1 MAGVI
6 RISDDSS
13 TESDAGVDSDF
24 HSSPESLADDD
35 VVIVD
40 ATGLQ
45 ADDRGE
51 ARDPAFPHLTDGD
64 TDPEGRAAAEPGSHT
79 VLG

>member
-1 MAGVI
+1 MI

-13 TESDAGVDSDF
+13 TESDAGLDSDF

-40 ATGLQ
+40 AVGLP

-51 ARDPAFPHLTDGD
+51 GRDLAFPHLTEGD
-64 TDPEGRAAAEPGSHT
+64 TDPEGRSAAEPGSCPQS
-79 VLG
+79 G

>member
-1 MAGVI
+1 MSEAVGVI

-13 TESDAGVDSDF
+13 TESDAGLDSDF

-40 ATGLQ
+40 TVGLPV
-45 ADDRGE
+45 DDRGE
-51 ARDPAFPHLTDGD
+51 AHGPELPHFAD
-64 TDPEGRAAAEPGSHT
+64 EGRGFS
-79 VLG
+79 